1 MFNRILVAIDGSDP
15 ASKALGYAANL
26 AAMDEAELIVLSVLR
41 NIPFY
46 FPEETEF
53 SYYPE
58 LLESARK
65 KLEDLLQRAVEE
77 LQRDH
82 ESLKVRTMLKEGHP
96 AINIIW
102 TAEEEEVDLI
112 VLGNRGTGGIMS
124 WMLGSTSRS
133 VAEACTVPVLVVKDR
148 QFCEAS

>member
-1 MFNRILVAIDGSDP
+1 MFNRILVQIDGSDP
-15 ASKALGYAANL
+15 ANHAAGYAANL
-26 AAMDEAELIVLSVLR
+26 AAMDDTELIVMSVLR
-41 NIPFY
+41 NVPFY

-53 SYYPE
+53 AYYPE
-58 LLESARK
+58 LQEHARK
-65 KLEDLLQRAVEE
+65 SIEDLLKRTVDG

-82 ESLKVRTMLKEGHP
+82 ESLKMKTILKEGHP
-96 AINIIW
+96 AFNIVE
-102 TAEEEEVDLI
+102 TASEEEVDLI
-112 VLGNRGTGGIMS
+112 VVGNRGTGGILS